1 MRKPQGTSDLHP
13 AFWVTLP
20 PASHL
25 LRFWGARDSPPR
37 LCSLQKSITHVFSGQ
52 MNQSPAQV
60 QPVEGRKL
68 SLGSLI
74 LPVTSEYLG

>member
-1 MRKPQGTSDLHP
+1 
-13 AFWVTLP
+13 
-20 PASHL
+20 
-25 LRFWGARDSPPR
+25 
-37 LCSLQKSITHVFSGQ
+37 

-74 LPVTSEYLG
+74 LPVTSEYLGYVRPVVPQFPTSASLVWFSY